1 MTDYRLTFPVT
12 ALANGVRGITALR
25 AELQSDT
32 NATPINA
39 LGDPRDANGDIV
51 VHDPNAPIGT
61 PPPEVWHGRPGSA
74 ATSYTDLNG
83 NVVQVPAKGDPAL
96 YYVHIRSAMQAGE
109 FDPTEHGMSDADV
122 IASAA
127 NAGHLAG
134 RHAAVSKPRPYGLGP
149 YGTGLYE
156 RYKDWMKPIPPETGA
171 WTPPAWL

>member
-12 ALANGVRGITALR
+12 ALASGVAGIAALR

-51 VHDPNAPIGT
+51 YPDPNAPIGT

-83 NVVQVPAKGDPAL
+83 DVVQVPAKGDPAL
-96 YYVHIRSAMQAGE
+96 YYVHVRSGHEAKAFRPGQYGMKDS
-109 FDPTEHGMSDADV
+109 DPK
-122 IASAA
+122 ASAA
-127 NAGHLAG
+127 
-134 RHAAVSKPRPYGLGP
+134 VLGIWL
-149 YGTGLYE
+149 G
-156 RYKDWMKPIPPETGA
+156 D
-171 WTPPAWL
+171 TPP